1 MQPTWLVMLSWATLV
16 LGLASAAVI
25 VVDSFIG
32 GNRQPAK
39 VMELVWPVTALY
51 FGPAAIMA
59 YRKWGRP
66 QSPRWRQRHGNPP
79 KKPRHAAVVF
89 GLCHCLAHCTLG
101 AIIATVIIFGLGIG
115 TADETLRPLYIGDY
129 AGAVAVGV
137 AFRYATEAHT
147 GGRRVWAA
155 IRSVAREDLLTVSAV
170 ELTLFI
176 WIALV
181 EHLVFPEALLPSSP
195 VFWLFHQIGLIIG
208 FFAAWPATSWLIH
221 RGIRVESPGTPP

>member
-1 MQPTWLVMLSWATLV
+1 MLSWATLV

-59 YRKWGRP
+59 YREWGRP
-66 QSPRWRQRHGNPP
+66 QSARWRQRYGNPP
-79 KKPRHAAVVF
+79 KKPRHADVVF

-101 AIIATVIIFGLGIG
+101 AVIATVIIFGFDINIAG
-115 TADETLRPLYIGDY
+115 ETLRPLYVGDFV
-129 AGAVAVGV
+129 GAVAVGV

-147 GGRRVWAA
+147 GGRKVWAA
-155 IRSVAREDLLTVSAV
+155 IRSVVREDLLTVSAV

-181 EHLVFPEALLPSSP
+181 EHLVFPDVVRPSSP
-195 VFWLFHQIGLIIG
+195 VFWLIHQIGLIIG
-208 FFAAWPATSWLIH
+208 FFAAWPATLWLIR
-221 RGIRVESPGTPP
+221 RGIRMETPGTPH